1 MNVKPQ
7 IGGVLGGGGEATQY
21 FIVCENKPLFEVN
34 SFKSGLF
41 FCYIRISGLPTT
53 SFYFGA
59 ARFKQKKLQISWHLC
74 LTLNI
79 VLQASTHIFVFKFFL
94 M

>member
-41 FCYIRISGLPTT
+41 FCYIVYVLVAYP
-53 SFYFGA
+53 
-59 ARFKQKKLQISWHLC
+59 
-74 LTLNI
+74 
-79 VLQASTHIFVFKFFL
+79 LQAFILEQPDSNKKNCRFL
-94 M
+94 GICV